1 MPLLFDLE
9 PLTCCQTDHVL
20 DGLYKSLAEEP
31 DADIWQPHH
40 DPWQRDHVEVVT
52 QRGLIRLDAIR
63 DALLTALTEA
73 RKDTCE
79 PHEPLQKADNPW
91 LRWSKEDF
99 DRVRDYLAA
108 KPRADYSID
117 DWMLYVDWL
126 IQEYLPEGVIDTEA
140 EYLAVRA
147 QIAGKVNATLE
158 ARTLK
163 PDQVSKIL
171 AVLPHQF
178 SQIPN
183 GVLTE
188 RETHILR
195 FAYRETANLITALT
209 AQARQQMKAVL
220 INGIRRITLGDR
232 HGTWQQLHSELLDTF
247 GDLNRDWRRI
257 AITESTAC
265 TMNGY
270 LATLK
275 PGTQVR
281 REESYRGA
289 CDFCASIRG
298 RILTVIDPDK
308 PDKDWDTEVWVGKN
322 NVGRS
327 ASPRKRVGNLLIQR
341 QDHEL
346 WKIAAGGIHPHCRG
360 SWSSVMQK
368 PPGMS
373 NEYQM
378 WLRGLLVDAGLPAT
392 I

>member
-1 MPLLFDLE
+1 MPILFDLE

-20 DGLYKSLAEEP
+20 DGLYKSLGDSP
-31 DADIWQPHH
+31 DTDIWQPHH
-40 DPWQRDHVEVVT
+40 DPWQRDHVEAVT
-52 QRGLIRLDAIR
+52 TRGIARLDAIR
-63 DALLTALTEA
+63 DALAYAVTEA
-73 RKDTCE
+73 GG
-79 PHEPLQKADNPW
+79 EPLHKADSPW
-91 LRWSKEDF
+91 QRWERADF

-108 KPRADYSID
+108 KPRADFTLD
-117 DWMLYVDWL
+117 DWLLYADWL
-126 IQEYLPEGVIDTEA
+126 IQEYLPEGVIASEA
-140 EYLAVRA
+140 EYLTVRA
-147 QIAGKVNATLE
+147 QIAGKVSATLE
-158 ARTLK
+158 ARKLT
-163 PDQVSKIL
+163 PASVSKIL

-178 SQIPN
+178 SQVPT

-188 RETHILR
+188 REAHILR
-195 FAYRETANLITALT
+195 FANRETANLITALT
-209 AQARQQMKAVL
+209 AQTRQQMKAVL
-220 INGIRRITLGDR
+220 INGIRRVTLGDKQ
-232 HGTWQQLHSELLDTF
+232 GTWQKLHSELFDTF
-247 GDLNRDWRRI
+247 GDLNRDFRRI
-257 AITESTAC
+257 AITEIGTA
-265 TMNGY
+265 TNVGY

-281 REESYRGA
+281 REEAYAGA

-378 WLRGLLVDAGLPAT
+378 WLRGLMTEAGLPAT
-392 I
+392 V